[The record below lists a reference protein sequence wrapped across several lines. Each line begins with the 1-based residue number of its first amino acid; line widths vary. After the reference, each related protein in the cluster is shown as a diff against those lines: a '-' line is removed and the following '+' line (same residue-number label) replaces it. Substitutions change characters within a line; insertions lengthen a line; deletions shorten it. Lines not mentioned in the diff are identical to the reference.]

1 MIAHSIQKLS
11 LAKGQKVICAVSGG
25 VDSMVLLD
33 ALQNHGFNVIVAHIN
48 HQLRPESKDEAL
60 WLENEVKKRRLTFE
74 KAILNLDRQKNIQN
88 QGHWKRL
95 NFYQELALKHDT
107 TFVFLAHHLND
118 QLEHFLMKLIRGDQ
132 PYAWSGMKRIR
143 SFFNLTLYRPFLDIP
158 KTSIIDYAKQNSI
171 PYIED
176 SSNQTLKYF
185 RNQIRHLLIPRLIE
199 ENPNILKST
208 PLLLELF
215 DKTFKLDFKI
225 YHNQGFS
232 YIDGGF
238 FKTQSR
244 IHQDYILH
252 SLLHTLKP
260 SIYFTEKQLEMMHK
274 RLSKDESS
282 VRFKITGSTYLIR
295 QYQMLGVYDTSA
307 FKDCLIELNQV
318 GTYPLDADR
327 HIIVSLEKI
336 RRPHLNQLELCYN
349 KITFPITIRN
359 PIEGDIMRFPYGHK
373 RVSKI
378 LSDYKIPSPLR
389 HSSLLVETKEG
400 VQGILTLG
408 VHNQSPCTSQKIYIY
423 EVMNVA

>member
-1 MIAHSIQKLS
+1 
-11 LAKGQKVICAVSGG
+11 
-25 VDSMVLLD
+25 
-33 ALQNHGFNVIVAHIN
+33 
-48 HQLRPESKDEAL
+48 
-60 WLENEVKKRRLTFE
+60 
-74 KAILNLDRQKNIQN
+74 
-88 QGHWKRL
+88 
-95 NFYQELALKHDT
+95 
-107 TFVFLAHHLND
+107 
-118 QLEHFLMKLIRGDQ
+118 
-132 PYAWSGMKRIR
+132 
-143 SFFNLTLYRPFLDIP
+143 
-158 KTSIIDYAKQNSI
+158 
-171 PYIED
+171 
-176 SSNQTLKYF
+176 
-185 RNQIRHLLIPRLIE
+185 
-199 ENPNILKST
+199 
-208 PLLLELF
+208 
-215 DKTFKLDFKI
+215 
-225 YHNQGFS
+225 
-232 YIDGGF
+232 
-238 FKTQSR
+238 
-244 IHQDYILH
+244 
-252 SLLHTLKP
+252 LHTLKP

-336 RRPHLNQLELCYN
+336 RRPHMNQLELCYN